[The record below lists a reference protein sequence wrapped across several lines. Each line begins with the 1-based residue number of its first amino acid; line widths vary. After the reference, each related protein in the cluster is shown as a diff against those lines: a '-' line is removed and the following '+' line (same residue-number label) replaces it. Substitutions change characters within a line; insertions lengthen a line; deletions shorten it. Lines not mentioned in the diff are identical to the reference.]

1 MLNVGM
7 TELLC
12 FAIIALLVLGPEKLP
27 EAARFAAKWYGKAKR
42 MISSIQTEIDQS
54 LKLSEFRAEMQK
66 EIARMTEI
74 EQRLQQK
81 MDLLNQ
87 QYQTQAPS
95 QSSLNSNPQSTDAMT
110 DTTQAHIETDTS
122 AHLSLIPSLHQWNF
136 AFIKKHDTYYQ
147 HVPFK
152 QAFIQ
157 VQHPLSPTLANPFT
171 NNITNPLKIAV

>member
-27 EAARFAAKWYGKAKR
+27 EAARFTAKWYGKAKR

-110 DTTQAHIETDTS
+110 DRIQAQIETDTS
-122 AHLSLIPSLHQWNF
+122 AHLSVIPSLHQWKY
-136 AFIKKHDTYYQ
+136 AFIKKHDAHYER
-147 HVPFK
+147 VPFK

-157 VQHPLSPTLANPFT
+157 VHQQLPPTLAHPFT
-171 NNITNPLKIAV
+171 NNTTNLLKIAV

>member
-66 EIARMTEI
+66 EIERITAI
-74 EQRLQQK
+74 EQRIQQK
-81 MDLLNQ
+81 MDLLHQ
-87 QYQTQAPS
+87 QHQIQ
-95 QSSLNSNPQSTDAMT
+95 PQSPRANTQPLTSTT
-110 DTTQAHIETDTS
+110 DTTQRQMESNTGTK
-122 AHLSLIPSLHQWNF
+122 LSVISSLHHWHY
-136 AFIKKHDTYYQ
+136 AFIDKHDAHYEY
-147 HVPFK
+147 VPFK
-152 QAFIQ
+152 HAFIQ
-157 VQHPLSPTLANPFT
+157 VHHPLSPTLAHPFT
-171 NNITNPLKIAV
+171 NKTHNPMKIAV